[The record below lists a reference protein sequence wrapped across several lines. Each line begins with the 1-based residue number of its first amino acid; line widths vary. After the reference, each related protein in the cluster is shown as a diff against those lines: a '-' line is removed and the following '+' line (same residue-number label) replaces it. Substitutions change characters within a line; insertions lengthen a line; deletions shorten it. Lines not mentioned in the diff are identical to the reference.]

1 MTDRKPPSRAPC
13 TSVASLWCDHRC
25 EDTARAA
32 PLTTAGGAR
41 GKCYASFMAT
51 ETQFRQSQRHG
62 KAGPYSPQDAIA
74 AMTDR
79 GYRMTAPRRA
89 IIAAALRQE
98 RPFTAE
104 QLVADAATAAG
115 EGGRSTV
122 YRTLEILA
130 SLGVLSRILDASG
143 RPVYV
148 AGAPVHRHQLVCAG
162 CGTAV
167 PFNACPVGDLAATLA
182 RENDFEVHGHLLEI
196 FGTCGACRT
205 AAR

>member
-1 MTDRKPPSRAPC
+1 
-13 TSVASLWCDHRC
+13 
-25 EDTARAA
+25 
-32 PLTTAGGAR
+32 
-41 GKCYASFMAT
+41 MAT
-51 ETQFRQSQRHG
+51 ETRIPPTTRG
-62 KAGPYSPQDAIA
+62 GRTGAYSPQDAIA

-79 GYRMTAPRRA
+79 GYRMTTPRRA

-104 QLVADAATAAG
+104 QLVADAAAEAG
-115 EGGRSTV
+115 ESGRSTV

-148 AGAPVHRHQLVCAG
+148 AGAPIHRHHLVCAE
-162 CGTAV
+162 CGTAI
-167 PFNACPVGDLAATLA
+167 PFNACPVGDLAAMLA

-196 FGTCGACRT
+196 FGACGDCRT

>member
-1 MTDRKPPSRAPC
+1 MAAETRTRPSPPP
-13 TSVASLWCDHRC
+13 TK
-25 EDTARAA
+25 AA
-32 PLTTAGGAR
+32 A
-41 GKCYASFMAT
+41 
-51 ETQFRQSQRHG
+51 
-62 KAGPYSPQDAIA
+62 YSPQDAFA
-74 AMTDR
+74 AMAGH

-104 QLVADAATAAG
+104 QLVADAAYGAG
-115 EGGRSTV
+115 ESGRSTV

-130 SLGVLSRILDASG
+130 SLGVLSRILDATG

-148 AGAPVHRHQLVCAG
+148 AGAPVHRHHLVCAG

-167 PFNACPVGDLAATLA
+167 PFNACPVGDLAASLA

-196 FGTCGACRT
+196 FGTCGDCRT

>member
-1 MTDRKPPSRAPC
+1 MAAETRTRPSPPSN
-13 TSVASLWCDHRC
+13 
-25 EDTARAA
+25 RAA
-32 PLTTAGGAR
+32 A
-41 GKCYASFMAT
+41 
-51 ETQFRQSQRHG
+51 
-62 KAGPYSPQDAIA
+62 YSPQDAVDA
-74 AMTDR
+74 LTGH

-104 QLVADAATAAG
+104 HLVADAASGAG
-115 EGGRSTV
+115 ESGRSTV

-148 AGAPVHRHQLVCAG
+148 AGAPVHRHHLVCAG

-196 FGTCGACRT
+196 FGTCGDCRT